1 MLGPVLCISHR
12 RYSHRSNYTGF
23 PLVVQWLRICLTM
36 QGTQLDL
43 WSGKI
48 PFAMEQVSPC
58 AINYCTHMLWSPC
71 SATGETNEK
80 PMHHNQRVAPA
91 QHNQRKPTHSN
102 EDPEQPKINEINQK
116 REITTVFK
124 EAGKRALFQDSFLPL
139 KAHILLLIPL
149 THLSYILEVTL

>member
-1 MLGPVLCISHR
+1 MLGPTLCISHR
-12 RYSHRSNYTGF
+12 RYSHRSNYTGL

-80 PMHHNQRVAPA
+80 PMY
-91 QHNQRKPTHSN
+91 HNQRKPTHSN
-102 EDPEQPKINEINQK
+102 EDPEQPKINETNQK